1 MLSCRVALDPDIVLL
16 EDEFAINEMSHDRE
30 YRWQIGGTELLFSPT
45 AQGNGILLTAPDRA
59 VKRIECRWTV
69 HVEAGTRFLGDHW
82 ERGYG
87 DLEWRGMVP
96 ERVMPWYV
104 MANFRQATEGFGVRT
119 NPAAFAYW
127 KVNSQFVTL
136 VLDIRS
142 GSKGVKLGQRP
153 LDVATIVTREAK
165 PDESPFTATTEFC
178 KLMHDAPRRTAMP
191 VYGANDW
198 YFRYGEN
205 SEASVLLDGS
215 IVSDLS
221 SSATNRPFMVIDDG
235 WQRKTDWDDLDAG
248 GEHTRSNSKFPDMA
262 ALADKLKAMGN
273 RPGIWVRPL
282 AAQKDYSEKL
292 LLKGRRKII
301 DPSIPDALALIT
313 KNFQQLTQ
321 WGYELIK
328 PDFTTFDILGKW
340 GKDMGAE
347 VAIGEWSFADTTRT
361 TAEIIR
367 QLYQTMRDASGEAII
382 IGCNTV
388 GHLGAGLFEIQR
400 TGNDTSGLE
409 WEKTRRMGVNT
420 LAFRMPQHDTFF
432 AADADCV
439 GLTKKIPW
447 SLNKEW
453 LTLLAQSG
461 TALFVSSE
469 PETLGAEQRNVLK
482 ESFSL
487 AAQPQPPIE
496 PIDWMDNICPTEW
509 KSGKRLLKTNWFSC
523 K

>member
-1 MLSCRVALDPDIVLL
+1 MISKRVALEPYVVLL
-16 EDEFAINEMSHDRE
+16 EDELSTHEMKRSKE
-30 YRWQIGGTELLFSPT
+30 NLWQIDGAELLFSPT
-45 AQGNGILLTAPDRA
+45 AQGNSIVLRASAKA
-59 VKRIECRWTV
+59 VKRIECRWDIKIKT
-69 HVEAGTRFLGDHW
+69 GTKFLGDHW

-87 DLEWRGMVP
+87 DLEWRGIVP

-104 MANFRQATEGFGVRT
+104 MANFGQATEGFGVRT
-119 NPAAFAYW
+119 NPGAFAYW

-136 VLDIRS
+136 VLDVRS
-142 GSKGVKLGQRP
+142 GSNGVRLGQRP
-153 LDVATIVTREAK
+153 LSVATIVTREAK
-165 PDESPFTATTEFC
+165 PNESAFTATTEFC
-178 KLMHDAPRRTAMP
+178 KVMHDAPRRTALP

-205 SEASVLLDGS
+205 SEATVLLDGS
-215 IVSDLS
+215 IVSELS
-221 SSATNRPFMVIDDG
+221 TSSTNRPYMVIDDG

-248 GEHTRSNSKFPDMA
+248 GEHINSNSKFPDMA
-262 ALADKLKAMGN
+262 ALAGKLKAMGTH
-273 RPGIWVRPL
+273 PGIWVRPIT
-282 AAQKDYSEKL
+282 AQKDLSEKL
-292 LLKGRRKII
+292 LLKGRRKIM
-301 DPSIPDALALIT
+301 DPSIPEVLALIT

-328 PDFTTFDILGKW
+328 PDFTTFDLLGKW
-340 GKDMGAE
+340 GKDMGADL
-347 VAIGEWSFADTTRT
+347 AAGEWSFSDSSRT

-367 QLYQTMRDASGEAII
+367 QLYQTLRDAAGQAVI

-432 AADADCV
+432 TADADCV
-439 GLTKKIPW
+439 GLTKKISW
-447 SLNKEW
+447 QLNKEW
-453 LTLLAQSG
+453 LNLLAKSG
-461 TALFVSSE
+461 TALFVSFE
-469 PETLGAEQRNVLK
+469 PEMIGSEQRKALK

-487 AAQPQPPIE
+487 AAIPQQPIE
-496 PIDWMDNICPTEW
+496 PLDWMDNICPTEW
-509 KSGKRLLKTNWFSC
+509 RSETELISNNWFSL